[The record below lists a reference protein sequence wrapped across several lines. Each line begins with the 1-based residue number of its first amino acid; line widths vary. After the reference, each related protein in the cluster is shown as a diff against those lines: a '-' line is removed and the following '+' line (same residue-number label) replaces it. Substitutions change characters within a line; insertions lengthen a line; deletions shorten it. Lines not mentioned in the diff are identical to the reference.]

1 MGTLCRKRFSALKEG
16 SANLETLAVIV
27 IEKLKRVYGPIRCL
41 LLGHRGYTFYS
52 DGQVCSYTLSP
63 IPTKGNRNSR
73 GRVCYQKACIHCGK
87 LYGPYIT
94 KRTLDSDSFDRQQD
108 ALDELLYLGQKVKG
122 TYQKR
127 YGVWFQLENFEYAT
141 TSVHCYKARIPK
153 MEY

>member
-1 MGTLCRKRFSALKEG
+1 MVAT
-16 SANLETLAVIV
+16 V
-27 IEKLKRVYGPIRCL
+27 IEYLKSFATSTFCSIR
-41 LLGHRGYTFYS
+41 GHRGYTFYS
-52 DGQVCSYTLSP
+52 DGQVCSYTLAP

-73 GRVCYQKACIHCGK
+73 GRVCYQKVCIHCGK

-94 KRTLDSDSFDRQQD
+94 KRTLDEDSFDRQQD
-108 ALDELLYLGQKVKG
+108 ALDELLYLGQNVKG